1 MILDDVMKYLVICV
15 FLFVTEAAASHKIV
29 RDNKITKT
37 EALTLAERAQ
47 KNTKFPIVVNDQV
60 LKQLNRLLGKP
71 SGRKHMQVCFKRM
84 KTFKPLISKKIARHK
99 LPQELL
105 AVPLVES
112 GYQNIHSERGW
123 GSGLW
128 MFVKP
133 TAKSFGLKVND
144 RTDQRLNVKLS
155 TEAALKYLKSN
166 HKMFKDWQL
175 ALLAYNM
182 GEYRTKAAIKST
194 KTRDAWKLIR
204 KGHHG
209 DKEYLAKVMA
219 VVIIM
224 KNQNVLN

>member
-1 MILDDVMKYLVICV
+1 MKFAVI
-15 FLFVTEAAASHKIV
+15 FLFLFIPEAAASHRMV
-29 RDNKITKT
+29 RDNKISKS
-37 EALTLAERAQ
+37 EADTLAERARR
-47 KNTKFPIVVNDQV
+47 NTKFPIVVNDQV
-60 LKQLNRLLGKP
+60 LKQLNRLLGRP
-71 SGRKHMQVCFKRM
+71 SGRKHMLVCLKRM
-84 KTFKPLISKKIARHK
+84 RTYKPLITKKLNRHK
-99 LPQELL
+99 LPHELL

-112 GYQNIHSERGW
+112 GYQNIHSEQGW

-144 RTDQRLNVKLS
+144 RVDQRLNVKLS
-155 TEAALKYLKSN
+155 TEAALKYLRSN

-194 KTRDAWKLIR
+194 KSRNAWTLIR

-219 VVIIM
+219 VMIIM
-224 KNQNVLN
+224 KNQNVLH